1 MICINPVRS
10 LRHHALFWNDARV
23 TSQRQRKPTSTSF
36 TAAPDA
42 LFHDFLKRDSGR
54 KTRLHNPAPGQL
66 QGADPQTVV
75 APADPAGRVEA
86 QRILTL
92 FAADV
97 SSLGVFELID
107 QNLAANRTVFD
118 GREEFLSIGER
129 IVRDLSSPT

>member
-1 MICINPVRS
+1 M
-10 LRHHALFWNDARV
+10 
-23 TSQRQRKPTSTSF
+23 
-36 TAAPDA
+36 
-42 LFHDFLKRDSGR
+42 
-54 KTRLHNPAPGQL
+54 
-66 QGADPQTVV
+66 